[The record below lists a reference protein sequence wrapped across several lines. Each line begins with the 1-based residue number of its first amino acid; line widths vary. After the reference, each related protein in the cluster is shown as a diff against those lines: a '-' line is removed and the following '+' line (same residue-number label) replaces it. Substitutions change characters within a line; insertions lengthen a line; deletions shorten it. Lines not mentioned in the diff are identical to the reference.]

1 VIIGVE
7 SGSQETMDRIKKD
20 IKLEQVFESAEKC
33 LRHGVNVIFPFIVG
47 FPGEDDDSVQAS
59 LDVAKRLRAL
69 SPGFE
74 TPIFYF
80 KPYPGS
86 ALTDDAVRDG
96 YVLPAEQEPG
106 SFERPR
112 HSLSGSQGRHAY
124 NLRRGRVSGRPR
136 YTSPTRASGSRT
148 WPQAGSEAVKE
159 RLSCLYPAAK
169 GRAGGKLPAGKGA
182 LRSPRRSLSEASRKA
197 LTKAA

>member
-1 VIIGVE
+1 
-7 SGSQETMDRIKKD
+7 MDRIKKD

-47 FPGEDDDSVQAS
+47 FPGESDESVQAS

-96 YVLPAEQEPG
+96 YVLPRTLEDWARFDFIG
-106 SFERPR
+106 SAGPWVSPERHCLIERFKFYQRLAWNRATLWTRPVQTLAR
-112 HSLSGSQGRHAY
+112 WRLERDAY
-124 NLRRGRVSGRPR
+124 GLPVEKLVGDWL
-136 YTSPTRASGSRT
+136 
-148 WPQAGSEAVKE
+148 WPQAEMS
-159 RLSCLYPAAK
+159 
-169 GRAGGKLPAGKGA
+169 
-182 LRSPRRSLSEASRKA
+182 
-197 LTKAA
+197 